1 MNYYPSTKTILILPH
16 RLLLSSHTDY
26 SYPPTQTI
34 LILSHRLFLSSHI
47 DCSYPPTQTIL
58 ILPHRLF
65 LSFHIDYSYPPTKTI
80 LILPHKDYSYTPTKT
95 ILILPSRPPS
105 FPAPLGIHWDSPG
118 WTWCSISTAAATS
131 CSVRPRKKAL
141 PACSNG
147 HWLLRTI
154 RWARTNLSLQY
165 VDIWRCVQRIYIY
178 IVVSTTKRSQAGGI

>member
-1 MNYYPSTKTILILPH
+1 MNSYPSTKTILILPH
-16 RLLLSSHTDY
+16 RLFLSSHTDY

-34 LILSHRLFLSSHI
+34 LILSHRLFLSSHT
-47 DCSYPPTQTIL
+47 DYSYPPTQTIL
-58 ILPHRLF
+58 ILPQRLF
-65 LSFHIDYSYPPTKTI
+65 LSCHTKTI
-80 LILPHKDYSYTPTKT
+80 LILPQRLFLSSPPAH
-95 ILILPSRPPS
+95 PPS
-105 FPAPLGIHWDSPG
+105 QLHWDSPG
-118 WTWCSISTAAATS
+118 WTWCSISSAAATS